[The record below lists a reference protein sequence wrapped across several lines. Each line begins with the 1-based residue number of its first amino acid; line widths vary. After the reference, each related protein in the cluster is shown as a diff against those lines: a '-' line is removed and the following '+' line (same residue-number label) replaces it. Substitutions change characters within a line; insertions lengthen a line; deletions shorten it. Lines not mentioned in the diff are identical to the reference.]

1 MLVTV
6 EIDLTLDPILM
17 EHANQDPRILAAFM
31 VADGL
36 EDAESLSKVC
46 EIGRKLWNHSRFI
59 EPLAEHC
66 GDDLYRFEQRQA
78 LLFIV
83 KTTMEA
89 ACLFRMACHAPEA
102 VMIREPRKIK
112 PVLRFPV

>member
-17 EHANQDPRILAAFM
+17 AYANNDPKIIAAFR

-36 EDAESLSKVC
+36 GDYESLSKI
-46 EIGRKLWNHSRFI
+46 EELGRQLWNHSNFI
-59 EPLAEHC
+59 DPLVEHC
-66 GDDLYRFEQRQA
+66 GDDLYAFEQRQA

-83 KTTMEA
+83 RTTMEA

-102 VMIREPRKIK
+102 VMIREPQKIK
-112 PVLRFPV
+112 PLLRFPV